1 MHVNG
6 SVVQGIVLRL
16 CPQVE
21 QKDYETQFSKM
32 LQHSRDIFKGL
43 SADLKVK
50 LFKCLFY
57 VGFLIYCD
65 CLSYEQKRRKK
76 A

>member
-6 SVVQGIVLRL
+6 SVVQGMVLRL
-16 CPQVE
+16 CHQVE

-32 LQHSRDIFKGL
+32 LLQHSRDIFKGL

-50 LFKCLFY
+50 LFKCVCSTLVF
-57 VGFLIYCD
+57 
-65 CLSYEQKRRKK
+65 
-76 A
+76 